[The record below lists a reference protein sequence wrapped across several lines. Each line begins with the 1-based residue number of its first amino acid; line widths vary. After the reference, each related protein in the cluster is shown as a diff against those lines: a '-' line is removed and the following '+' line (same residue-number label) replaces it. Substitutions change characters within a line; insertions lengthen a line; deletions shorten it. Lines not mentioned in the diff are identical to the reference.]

1 MNFVRIFGDEDCLLS
16 VHYNHE
22 DHDEFSNIF
31 DQWTDI
37 EHLENFFTAHE
48 IDLNRPYWDGI
59 TIVQAIIETR
69 YEAIKFRKFLKK
81 LSKTPKKVR
90 ISKFISFF
98 KPLEK
103 NQFNFSYLDKKKV
116 YGLRNKTWLRIYA
129 LKVGED
135 MYIITGGTIKLTDNM
150 AERPHTLK
158 ELRKLEACKQ
168 FLKNEGIIDEEG
180 IIELLEL

>member
-103 NQFNFSYLDKKKV
+103 NQFNFSYLDKKKFMAYETKLGFV
-116 YGLRNKTWLRIYA
+116 Y
-129 LKVGED
+129 
-135 MYIITGGTIKLTDNM
+135 
-150 AERPHTLK
+150 TL
-158 ELRKLEACKQ
+158 
-168 FLKNEGIIDEEG
+168 
-180 IIELLEL
+180 

>member
-16 VHYNHE
+16 VHY
-22 DHDEFSNIF
+22 DDKDYDEFSKIF
-31 DQWTDI
+31 DQWTDV
-37 EHLENFFTAHE
+37 EYLEDFFTAHE

-59 TIVQAIIETR
+59 TIEQAIIETR
-69 YEAIKFRKFLKK
+69 HEAIKFRKFLKK

-103 NQFNFSYLDKKKV
+103 THYNSSYLNKKKA

-129 LKVGED
+129 LKVGDD

-150 AERPHTLK
+150 AERPHTFK
-158 ELRKLEACKQ
+158 ELSKLNTCKQ
-168 FLKNEGIIDEEG
+168 FLRNEGIIDEEG